1 MWKKKKKKME
11 FEWHSVETQL
21 DWKTEEAKFLVKA
34 LCSLHLTPNRSL
46 NPPLSLSLSLP
57 SSSEESG
64 YGPSNGHLF
73 PSSIYTCQ
81 PSPHSFLDFFKSI
94 LCSLTLKTNF
104 YLTKQIYELF
114 HRILL
119 QFEVFLVIFYKE

>member
-1 MWKKKKKKME
+1 MNVKKEKKKME

-46 NPPLSLSLSLP
+46 NLLLSLSLFPLP
-57 SSSEESG
+57 LRNQDMVPPTVTYFPHRSTLVS
-64 YGPSNGHLF
+64 HL
-73 PSSIYTCQ
+73 
-81 PSPHSFLDFFKSI
+81 PHSFLDFFKSI
-94 LCSLTLKTNF
+94 LCSLTFKTIF

-119 QFEVFLVIFYKE
+119 QFKVFLVIFYKE